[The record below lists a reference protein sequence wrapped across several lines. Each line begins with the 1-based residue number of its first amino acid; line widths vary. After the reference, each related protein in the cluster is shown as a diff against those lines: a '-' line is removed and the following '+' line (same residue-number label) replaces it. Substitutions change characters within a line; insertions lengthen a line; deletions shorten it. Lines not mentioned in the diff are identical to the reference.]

1 MSHNLCGKTKYSVR
15 FHPWPEVEPVEDPV
29 ENPVGENVELPENNM
44 LNQDLVEHNALQ
56 SQRRALLM
64 QLLGNTTDGAFQRIL
79 TPGTGSIKF
88 EIILRCNFANITLS
102 RPNERFGKVRASV

>member
-64 QLLGNTTDGAFQRIL
+64 QLLGNTTDGAFQRIF
-79 TPGTGSIKF
+79 TPGTALIKF
-88 EIILRCNFANITLS
+88 EIILDVYINYINRNTQNHRRRVI
-102 RPNERFGKVRASV
+102 P